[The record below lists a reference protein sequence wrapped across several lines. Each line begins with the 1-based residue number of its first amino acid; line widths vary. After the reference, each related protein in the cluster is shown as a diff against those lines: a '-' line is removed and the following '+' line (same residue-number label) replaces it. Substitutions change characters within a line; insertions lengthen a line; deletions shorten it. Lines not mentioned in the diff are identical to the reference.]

1 MEACAAELEER
12 GAAAYIAEFVGTFL
26 LVLFICVA
34 ATTTTDFALIG
45 LVYLLALA
53 VVFAVLGGVSGGHFN
68 PAVSV
73 ALGALRKI
81 APADA
86 VTYVVCQLAGG
97 VAAALVV
104 GLMTG
109 AAGEVANLGALAPSE
124 AFGGT
129 VWSVGLAELVGT
141 FVLMGAIMGT
151 VVARDDVQPW
161 APLIIGGALGLGAL
175 ALGPLTGAGFNPA
188 RAFGPAIASGQFG
201 EADIFIVGYL
211 VAPVLGALGAAFGY
225 QALAPYGWTSYCSV
239 DTLDESPAER
249 PVEEGPA
256 GRPTNTS
263 PAGRPEEKAPI
274 EPLGEEHSAE

>member
-1 MEACAAELEER
+1 MEARAAELDER

-34 ATTTTDFALIG
+34 ASGVTDFAVIG
-45 LVYLLALA
+45 LVHFLALA
-53 VVFAVLGGVSGGHFN
+53 VLVAVLGGVSGGHFN

-73 ALGALRKI
+73 ALAALRKI

-109 AAGEVANLGALAPSE
+109 AAGDVANLGALAPNE
-124 AFGGT
+124 VFGGT
-129 VWSVGLAELVGT
+129 VWSVGLAELLGT
-141 FVLMGAIMGT
+141 FTLMGAIMGT
-151 VVARDDVQPW
+151 AVARGDAQRW

-201 EADIFIVGYL
+201 GADVFIVGYL
-211 VAPVLGALGAAFGY
+211 VAPVLGALAAAFGY
-225 QALAPYGWTSYCSV
+225 RALALAPQGREGHRPV

-249 PVEEGPA
+249 L
-256 GRPTNTS
+256 R
-263 PAGRPEEKAPI
+263 K
-274 EPLGEEHSAE
+274 